1 MSDTKKID
9 ELINI
14 RINKIEE
21 LSKNNVNPYPH
32 NFKVTNTVDKIVEE
46 ENLLIESQEEV
57 ITAGRIISIRNMGKV
72 LFINIQ
78 GEFSKLQCYIS
89 NKIIQMENEDYSLY
103 LKNLDIGDFVGISG
117 KMFYTKTE
125 EYSIKAHSIQILSKS
140 IRPLPTLKE
149 KDGDLFNKFE
159 DKELRYRHRYLDFI
173 ANPQHKKIFIK
184 RHKIIQSFRS
194 FLDQLN
200 FIEVETPAL
209 QPLYGGANAR
219 PFTTHHHTL
228 DEKLYM
234 RIAVELYLK
243 RLIIG
248 GFPKVYE
255 LGKNFRNE
263 GMDRNHNPEFT
274 MLEFYQ
280 SFSDVYDMMDLTE
293 DMLRMVSK
301 AVSASKID
309 FDGNSIDFS
318 KKFRRVTMNKLMKD
332 EFGIDNIILDDNK
345 ILDIAKE
352 MELDIELPPSMLLDK
367 IFSLRIEPKLQ
378 DPTFVY
384 DYPKSI
390 SPLSKIKRDQTDSI
404 VERFELF
411 IGGMEIANAFT
422 ELNDPIDQRNRFLNQ
437 EKLKAKGDEEAQVL
451 DEDFLNA
458 IETGM
463 PPTGGVGIGI
473 DRVVMVMTGQKSI
486 KDVILF
492 PAMRKIDI

>member
-1 MSDTKKID
+1 VSDTKKID

-352 MELDIELPPSMLLDK
+352 MEL
-367 IFSLRIEPKLQ
+367 
-378 DPTFVY
+378 
-384 DYPKSI
+384 
-390 SPLSKIKRDQTDSI
+390 
-404 VERFELF
+404 
-411 IGGMEIANAFT
+411 
-422 ELNDPIDQRNRFLNQ
+422 
-437 EKLKAKGDEEAQVL
+437 
-451 DEDFLNA
+451 
-458 IETGM
+458 
-463 PPTGGVGIGI
+463 
-473 DRVVMVMTGQKSI
+473 
-486 KDVILF
+486 
-492 PAMRKIDI
+492 

>member
-1 MSDTKKID
+1 VIETKKID
-9 ELINI
+9 ELIEI
-14 RINKIEE
+14 RTEKINEFRDNGID
-21 LSKNNVNPYPH
+21 PYPH
-32 NFKVTNTVDKIVEE
+32 NFKITTTIDEINQNESKLIDSQDKV
-46 ENLLIESQEEV
+46 S
-57 ITAGRIISIRNMGKV
+57 TAGRIVSIRNMGKI
-72 LFINIQ
+72 LFLNIQ

-89 NKIIQMENEDYSLY
+89 NKVIAMDENLYSIY
-103 LKNLDIGDFVGISG
+103 LKNLDIGDFIGMTG
-117 KMFYTKTE
+117 NMFYTKTQ
-125 EYSIKAHSIQILSKS
+125 EYSLKASSIKILCKS

-173 ANPQHKKIFIK
+173 ANPNQKKIFIK
-184 RHKIIQSFRS
+184 RHKIIQSFRA
-194 FLDQLN
+194 FLDSEK
-200 FIEVETPAL
+200 FIEVETPVL

-228 DEKLYM
+228 DEKLYL

-243 RLIIG
+243 RLIVG

-255 LGKNFRNE
+255 ISKNFRNE
-263 GMDRNHNPEFT
+263 GMDRSHNPEFT

-293 DMLRMVSK
+293 EMIRTVSK
-301 AVSASKID
+301 SIDASVVLFNENNID
-309 FDGNSIDFS
+309 F
-318 KKFRRVTMNKLMKD
+318 KKEFDRITMNQLMKE
-332 EFGIDNIILDDNK
+332 EFGDDNIILDKHK
-345 ILDIAKE
+345 ITSIAKE
-352 MELDIELPPSMLLDK
+352 LNLDITLPTSTLLDK
-367 IFSLRIEPKLQ
+367 IFSLKIEPKLQ
-378 DPTFVY
+378 NPTFVY

-390 SPLSKIKRDQTDSI
+390 SPLSKLKREQPDSL

-411 IGGMEIANAFT
+411 AGGMEIANAFS
-422 ELNDPIDQRNRFLNQ
+422 ELNDPIDQRSRFLSQ
-437 EKLKAKGDEEAQVL
+437 ERLKIQGDEEAQVL

-458 IETGM
+458 IEIGM

-473 DRVVMVMTGQKSI
+473 DRIVMILTSQSSI